1 MRDSHRRLLDWIESD
16 KERSIGLL
24 QEFTR
29 IDTSNPPGDTRAG
42 ASFLCRILDRER
54 LDYNIVAPRES
65 MPNVIAAF
73 DCGSPGRHLILNG
86 HIDVFPAGDMRRWSR
101 DPWCGDLVD
110 GRVFGRG
117 TVDMKCGTCASLLT
131 YAYLH
136 RLRHELKGRLTLTL
150 VSDEETGGHWGARY
164 LLENCAD
171 QVMGDCVLNAE
182 PSSPHTIRF
191 GEKSTLWLTFRVKT
205 PGGHGAYPHLSASA
219 TKIAARLIGDL
230 EQLESLRPQAPDEVD
245 RILESPGIGAAVDR
259 ALGLGGADVAR
270 RLTINIG
277 TVHGGVKANMLPGDC
292 VIEADIRLP
301 IGLDWERVMVAVN
314 AILKNY
320 PEVSLDPPPGHTM
333 NATWC
338 DPEHEMVRIMQDNV
352 QSLRGFRPPA
362 IVSLGGTDCR
372 FWRAKGVPAYV
383 YGPSPEGMGKP
394 NESVSIDE
402 FLHVVNT
409 HVLSAY
415 DYLNR

>member
-1 MRDSHRRLLDWIESD
+1 VSDSHQKLLDWIESD
-16 KERSIGLL
+16 KKRSIELL

-42 ASFLCRILDRER
+42 ADFLCQFLDQER
-54 LDYNIVAPRES
+54 LGYSIVAPQET
-65 MPNVIAAF
+65 MPNIISGF
-73 DCGSPGRHLILNG
+73 DCGTPGRHLILNG
-86 HIDVFPAGDMRRWSR
+86 HIDVFPAGDTRLWSR
-101 DPWCGDLVD
+101 DPWCGDVVD

-117 TVDMKCGTCASLLT
+117 TVDMKCGTAASLLT

-136 RLRHELKGRLTLTL
+136 RLRHELKGRLTLTV
-150 VSDEETGGHWGARY
+150 VSDEETGGQWGARY

-171 QVMGDCVLNAE
+171 RVMGDCVLNAE
-182 PSSPHTIRF
+182 PSSPRTIRF
-191 GEKSTLWLTFRVKT
+191 GEKSILWLTFRVKT

-230 EQLESLRPQAPDEVD
+230 EQLESILSQAPE
-245 RILESPGIGAAVDR
+245 EVDR
-259 ALGLGGADVAR
+259 ALNLPEISAAIDRGLGPGAADVAR
-270 RLTINIG
+270 RLTVNIG
-277 TVHGGVKANMLPGDC
+277 TIHGGVKANMLPGDC

-301 IGLDWERVMVAVN
+301 IGLDWESVLAEVN
-314 AILKNY
+314 DILKNY
-320 PEVSLDPPPGHTM
+320 PEVSLDAPPNHTM

-352 QSLRGFRPPA
+352 QSLLGFRPPA

-372 FWRAKGVPAYV
+372 FWRSKGVPAYV

-394 NESVSIDE
+394 DESVNIDE
-402 FLHVVNT
+402 YLHIVKT
-409 HVLSAY
+409 HVLSAF
-415 DYLNR
+415 DYLSR